1 MGWVHSSI
9 KVRDSSHFLKDNA
22 NSKALSLQD
31 ENACFQNYI
40 NLFVG
45 EAHTSAGGVG
55 VEVRGQFT
63 GINSH
68 SSFMWVPEVRFSF
81 SVLAANALPAMPSHQ
96 PPN

>member
-63 GINSH
+63 GIGSPLPPCRPWGH
-68 SSFMWVPEVRFSF
+68 QVWQQ
-81 SVLAANALPAMPSHQ
+81 VLFNP
-96 PPN
+96 